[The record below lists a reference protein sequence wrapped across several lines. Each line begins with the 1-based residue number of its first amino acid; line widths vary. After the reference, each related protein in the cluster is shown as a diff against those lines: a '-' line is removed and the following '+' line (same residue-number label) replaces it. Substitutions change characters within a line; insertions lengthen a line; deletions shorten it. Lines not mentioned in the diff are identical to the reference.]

1 MEKTYLLIQCQNSNY
16 NVEIAKTV
24 RFDCFCHQI
33 AGKKTCCH
41 IIWCLMN
48 IYCLDKNDPRLVQ
61 VEFGDNVFHDLVL
74 KTPSKILKHLKT
86 FSSIKARV
94 FCKHLEALDKFN
106 SEQEWFLTRKNEL
119 NLLDVLAVWY
129 QVQLKQQT
137 FIWEWRVCCFWNEII
152 K

>member
-86 FSSIKARV
+86 FSSIKTRV

-119 NLLDVLAVWY
+119 NLLDVLAV
-129 QVQLKQQT
+129 
-137 FIWEWRVCCFWNEII
+137 
-152 K
+152 